1 MSARR
6 SYILV
11 IFCFISTIYSY
22 GQSAGIAAN
31 FGIDSSIY
39 SGSPDIDVDDWLTEV
54 MPKEHGNIS
63 PKDLGL
69 LPITDDI

>member
-1 MSARR
+1 VPV
-6 SYILV
+6 ILL
-11 IFCFISTIYSY
+11 
-22 GQSAGIAAN
+22 
-31 FGIDSSIY
+31 
-39 SGSPDIDVDDWLTEV
+39 GSDFWGDLKGWITEV

>member
-39 SGSPDIDVDDWLTEV
+39 SGSPDIDVDDWFQGLTGDGVIDETQTAFYLD
-54 MPKEHGNIS
+54 NI
-63 PKDLGL
+63 DF
-69 LPITDDI
+69 